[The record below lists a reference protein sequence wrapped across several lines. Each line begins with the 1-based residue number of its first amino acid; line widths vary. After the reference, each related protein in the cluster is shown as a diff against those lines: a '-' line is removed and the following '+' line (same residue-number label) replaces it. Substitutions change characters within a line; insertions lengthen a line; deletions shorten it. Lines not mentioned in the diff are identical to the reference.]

1 MIEFILNK
9 IVSVLDTL
17 LSWLFSI
24 IPNDF
29 LADFINPILDNVFDF
44 IFTILSSFIYY
55 VDFLTF
61 SYILS
66 VIFWL
71 EICYLLIKLT
81 LWAFSKISLL
91 KFW

>member
-9 IVSVLDTL
+9 IVSVLDTV

-29 LADFINPILDNVFDF
+29 LADFINPILDSVFDF
-44 IFTILSSFIYY
+44 IFIILSSFIYY
-55 VDFLTF
+55 IDFLTF

-81 LWAFSKISLL
+81 LWAFSKISFL